1 MKYTLMIFGLL
12 SIACNELATSSRAKS
27 SKYEHLL
34 SKFKDIS
41 FDTLE
46 VYSMGEG
53 GEKNYKYEGVQLDSI
68 DAVLFP
74 VEIARAH
81 FIDPPG
87 LFACFKFKIDSV
99 RSGLIARTP
108 SEYAPTSIKL
118 FVYYSNK
125 DTLLENTE
133 LAQYIGD
140 DGALRDINSWLFK
153 SPNNEIQV
161 FTWTHDSEDN
171 TVENE
176 NDSTIS
182 SSHYFVL
189 SNLSTNKRKELD
201 TAIATLPLNLKKFVI
216 AKASR

>member
-1 MKYTLMIFGLL
+1 MKYIIIIFVFL
-12 SIACNELATSSRAKS
+12 SIACNQSATPSHAQG

-53 GEKNYKYEGVQLDSI
+53 NEKNYKYDGVQLDSI

-74 VEIARAH
+74 PDIARAH

-87 LFACFKFKIDSV
+87 LFACFKFKIDST
-99 RSGLIARTP
+99 RIGLIARTP

-118 FVYYSNK
+118 FIYKSGK
-125 DTLLENTE
+125 DTLEENTE

-140 DGALRDINSWLFK
+140 AGALRDVNSWLFK
-153 SPNNEIQV
+153 NSNSEIQV

-171 TVENE
+171 SVENE
-176 NDSTIS
+176 KDSTIS
-182 SSHYFVL
+182 ISNYFHL
-189 SNLSTNKRKELD
+189 SNLSTNKRRKLD
-201 TAIATLPLNLKKFVI
+201 TAIANLPANLKRFVV